1 VPFVVFVHERHAV
14 LGKLQEGP
22 AEERQLHARFER
34 RQTPPA
40 LRSSAPR
47 AAACRLVVRGVL
59 VLAGLGAVAM
69 IAALWRVSPVI
80 SARAR
85 RIALAGALAFA
96 FQTAVLDALVW
107 PAYFRG

>member
-1 VPFVVFVHERHAV
+1 
-14 LGKLQEGP
+14 
-22 AEERQLHARFER
+22 
-34 RQTPPA
+34 
-40 LRSSAPR
+40 
-47 AAACRLVVRGVL
+47 VL